1 MATAAQPV
9 GNCQRR
15 WGMFG
20 AGDRSNCGEFVN
32 CVDGT
37 EFRFTCPE
45 GLAWDAATWRCE
57 WADKVESCD
66 VEGNCSST
74 NFPFFFVQWFMQ
86 MMELEVEFWVAS
98 FEFK

>member
-1 MATAAQPV
+1 MNWMATAAEPV

-74 NFPFFFVQWFMQ
+74 NFPFFFVQ
-86 MMELEVEFWVAS
+86 
-98 FEFK
+98 